1 MGQGEGPV
9 HGSTDLA
16 SNRRRATN
24 TKKLHFSVTQFM
36 YITYCKQTTYEAYDT
51 W

>member
-1 MGQGEGPV
+1 MVAGAASDLYGE
-9 HGSTDLA
+9 SL
-16 SNRRRATN
+16 NRRRASN

-36 YITYCKQTTYEAYDT
+36 YVTCCNQMTYETYDT